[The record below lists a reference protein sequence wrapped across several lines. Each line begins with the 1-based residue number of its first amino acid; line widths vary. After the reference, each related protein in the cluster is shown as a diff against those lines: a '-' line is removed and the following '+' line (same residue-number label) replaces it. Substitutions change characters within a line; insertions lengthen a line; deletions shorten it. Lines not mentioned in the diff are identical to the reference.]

1 MKVAVLGKVDQK
13 GLSFLRENE
22 FNVIEIENFEIQNLK
37 EQLKDVDGILLRTTR
52 LDKEILQHCDNLK
65 IISRHGVGYDNVDL
79 DFLNENK
86 IALGITSTSN
96 AVSVAEH
103 VLSFFIYLTK
113 NLSLSDSLVKEG
125 NFEKRSNL
133 PNFFELYKKKVLI
146 IGFGRIGKE
155 VAKRCLGFDME
166 VYVYDP
172 FLDNEIIIR
181 NQCIPIEKNQGLA
194 IADFIT
200 IHLPLNGDTKNF
212 ISQTELNV
220 MKKNS
225 ILVNTSRGGI
235 VNENDLC
242 IALESKKIQG
252 AGMDV
257 FASEPPES
265 NHPFF
270 KLDNILLTPHNAAL
284 TLECR
289 ERMSLEAS
297 QNIFFFL
304 NNMTELNVENLVNK
318 KFLKKLKIS

>member
-13 GLSFLRENE
+13 GLSFLKENE
-22 FNVIEIENFEIQNLK
+22 FKVIEIESFEIQNLK
-37 EQLKDVDGILLRTTR
+37 EQLKDVDGILLRTTK

-86 IALGITSTSN
+86 IALCITSTSN

-113 NLSLSDSLVKEG
+113 KLSLSDSLVKEG
-125 NFEKRSNL
+125 NFEKRSEL

-181 NQCIPIEKNQGLA
+181 KQCIPIEKNQGLA

-212 ISQTELNV
+212 ISQTELNL
-220 MKKNS
+220 MRKNS

-257 FASEPPES
+257 FVSEPPES

-297 QNIFFFL
+297 QNIVFFL
-304 NNMTELNVENLVNK
+304 KNMSELNVENLVNK
-318 KFLKKLKIS
+318 KYL

>member
-13 GLSFLRENE
+13 GLSFLKGNE

-86 IALGITSTSN
+86 IALCITSTSN

-113 NLSLSDSLVKEG
+113 KLSLSDSLVKEG
-125 NFEKRSNL
+125 NFEKRSEL

-200 IHLPLNGDTKNF
+200 IHLPLNRDTKNF
-212 ISQTELNV
+212 ISQTELNL
-220 MKKNS
+220 MRKNS

-242 IALESKKIQG
+242 IALDSKKIQG

-257 FASEPPES
+257 FVSEPPES

-297 QNIFFFL
+297 QNIVFFL
-304 NNMTELNVENLVNK
+304 NNMSELNVENLVNK
-318 KFLKKLKIS
+318 KYL

>member
-13 GLSFLRENE
+13 GLSFLKENE
-22 FNVIEIENFEIQNLK
+22 FKVIEIENFEIQNLK
-37 EQLKDVDGILLRTTR
+37 ERLKDVDGILLRTTR

-86 IALGITSTSN
+86 IALSITSTSN

-113 NLSLSDSLVKEG
+113 NLTLSDSLVKEG
-125 NFEKRSNL
+125 NFEKRSQL

-212 ISQTELNV
+212 ISQTELNL
-220 MKKNS
+220 MRKNS

-242 IALESKKIQG
+242 IALDSKKIQG

-257 FASEPPES
+257 FVSEPPES

-297 QNIFFFL
+297 QNIVFFL
-304 NNMTELNVENLVNK
+304 KNMSDCL
-318 KFLKKLKIS
+318 

>member
-13 GLSFLRENE
+13 GLSFLKENE
-22 FNVIEIENFEIQNLK
+22 FKVIEIENFEIQNLK
-37 EQLKDVDGILLRTTR
+37 EQLEDVDGILLRTTR
-52 LDKEILQHCDNLK
+52 LDKEILQHCNNLK

-125 NFEKRSNL
+125 NFENRSQL

-212 ISQTELNV
+212 ISQTELNL

-257 FASEPPES
+257 FVSEPPES

-297 QNIFFFL
+297 QNIVFFL
-304 NNMTELNVENLVNK
+304 KKMSELNVENLVNK
-318 KFLKKLKIS
+318 KYL

>member
-13 GLSFLRENE
+13 GLSFLKENE
-22 FNVIEIENFEIQNLK
+22 FKVIEIENFEIQNLK
-37 EQLKDVDGILLRTTR
+37 EQLKDVDGILLRTTK

-86 IALGITSTSN
+86 IALCITSTSN

-125 NFEKRSNL
+125 NFEKRSQL

-257 FASEPPES
+257 FVSEPPES
-265 NHPFF
+265 SHPFF

-297 QNIFFFL
+297 QNIVFFL
-304 NNMTELNVENLVNK
+304 KNMSELNVENLVNK
-318 KFLKKLKIS
+318 KYL

>member
-22 FNVIEIENFEIQNLK
+22 FKVIEIENFEIQNLK
-37 EQLKDVDGILLRTTR
+37 EQLKDVDGILLRTTK

-86 IALGITSTSN
+86 IALCITSTSN

-125 NFEKRSNL
+125 NFEKRSQL

-212 ISQTELNV
+212 ISQTELNL
-220 MKKNS
+220 MRKNS

-242 IALESKKIQG
+242 IALDSKKIQG

-257 FASEPPES
+257 FVSEPPES

-297 QNIFFFL
+297 QNIVFFL
-304 NNMTELNVENLVNK
+304 NNMSELNVENLVNK
-318 KFLKKLKIS
+318 KYL

>member
-1 MKVAVLGKVDQK
+1 MKVAVLGIVDQK
-13 GLSFLRENE
+13 GLSFLKENE
-22 FNVIEIENFEIQNLK
+22 FEVIEIENFEIQNLK

-79 DFLNENK
+79 NFLNENK

-113 NLSLSDSLVKEG
+113 NLSLSDNLVKEG
-125 NFEKRSNL
+125 NFENRSQL
-133 PNFFELYKKKVLI
+133 PNFFELFKKKVLI

-200 IHLPLNGDTKNF
+200 IHLPLNGDTKDF

-257 FASEPPES
+257 FVSEPPES

-297 QNIFFFL
+297 QNIVFFL
-304 NNMTELNVENLVNK
+304 KNMSELNVQNLVNK
-318 KFLKKLKIS
+318 KYL

>member
-13 GLSFLRENE
+13 GLSFLKENE
-22 FNVIEIENFEIQNLK
+22 FEVIEIENFEIQNLK
-37 EQLKDVDGILLRTTR
+37 EQLKDVDGVLLRTTK

-113 NLSLSDSLVKEG
+113 NLSISDNLVKEG
-125 NFEKRSNL
+125 NFEKRSEL

-166 VYVYDP
+166 VYVNDP
-172 FLDNEIIIR
+172 FLDNEIIII

-220 MKKNS
+220 MKKKS

-257 FASEPPES
+257 FVSEPPES
-265 NHPFF
+265 SHPFF

-297 QNIFFFL
+297 QNIVFFL
-304 NNMTELNVENLVNK
+304 KNISELNVENLVNK
-318 KFLKKLKIS
+318 KYL

>member
-1 MKVAVLGKVDQK
+1 MKVAVLGKVDPK
-13 GLSFLRENE
+13 GLSFLKENE
-22 FNVIEIENFEIQNLK
+22 FKVIEIENFEIQNLK
-37 EQLKDVDGILLRTTR
+37 EQLKDVDGILLRTTK

-86 IALGITSTSN
+86 IALCITSTSN

-125 NFEKRSNL
+125 NFEKRSQL

-212 ISQTELNV
+212 ISQTELNL

-257 FASEPPES
+257 FVSEPPES

-297 QNIFFFL
+297 QNIVFFL
-304 NNMTELNVENLVNK
+304 NNMSELNVENLVNK
-318 KFLKKLKIS
+318 KYL

>member
-13 GLSFLRENE
+13 GLSFLKENE
-22 FNVIEIENFEIQNLK
+22 FKVIEIESFEIQNLK
-37 EQLKDVDGILLRTTR
+37 EQLKDVDGILLRTTK
-52 LDKEILQHCDNLK
+52 LDKEILEHCDNLK

-79 DFLNENK
+79 DFLNDNK
-86 IALGITSTSN
+86 IALCITSTSN

-113 NLSLSDSLVKEG
+113 KLSLSDSLVKEG
-125 NFEKRSNL
+125 NFEKKSEL

-212 ISQTELNV
+212 ISQTELNL
-220 MKKNS
+220 MRKNS

-242 IALESKKIQG
+242 IALDSKKIQG

-257 FASEPPES
+257 FVSEPPES

-297 QNIFFFL
+297 QNIVFFL
-304 NNMTELNVENLVNK
+304 NNMSELNVENLVNK
-318 KFLKKLKIS
+318 KYL

>member
-13 GLSFLRENE
+13 GLSFLIENE
-22 FNVIEIENFEIQNLK
+22 FKVIEIENFEIQNLK
-37 EQLKDVDGILLRTTR
+37 EQLKDVDGILLRTTK

-86 IALGITSTSN
+86 IALCITSTSN

-125 NFEKRSNL
+125 NFEKRSQL

-212 ISQTELNV
+212 ISQTELNL
-220 MKKNS
+220 MRKNS

-257 FASEPPES
+257 FVSEPPES

-297 QNIFFFL
+297 QNIVFFL
-304 NNMTELNVENLVNK
+304 KNMSELNVENLVNK
-318 KFLKKLKIS
+318 KYL

>member
-13 GLSFLRENE
+13 GLSFLKENE
-22 FNVIEIENFEIQNLK
+22 FKVIEIENFEIQYLK
-37 EQLKDVDGILLRTTR
+37 EQLKDVDGILLRTTK
-52 LDKEILQHCDNLK
+52 LDKEILEHCDNLK

-86 IALGITSTSN
+86 IALCITSTSN

-125 NFEKRSNL
+125 NFEKRSQL

-200 IHLPLNGDTKNF
+200 IHLPLNRDTKNF
-212 ISQTELNV
+212 ISQTELNL
-220 MKKNS
+220 MRKNS

-242 IALESKKIQG
+242 IALDSKKIQG

-257 FASEPPES
+257 FVSEPPES

-297 QNIFFFL
+297 QNIVFFL
-304 NNMTELNVENLVNK
+304 NNMSELNVENLVNK
-318 KFLKKLKIS
+318 KYL

>member
-1 MKVAVLGKVDQK
+1 MKVAVLGKVDPK
-13 GLSFLRENE
+13 GLSFLIENE
-22 FNVIEIENFEIQNLK
+22 FKVIEIESFEIQNLK
-37 EQLKDVDGILLRTTR
+37 EQLKDVDGILLRTTK
-52 LDKEILQHCDNLK
+52 LDKEILEHCDNLK

-86 IALGITSTSN
+86 IALCITSTSN

-125 NFEKRSNL
+125 NFEKRSQL

-200 IHLPLNGDTKNF
+200 IHLPLNRDTKNF
-212 ISQTELNV
+212 ISQTELNL
-220 MKKNS
+220 MRKNS

-242 IALESKKIQG
+242 IALDSKKIQG

-257 FASEPPES
+257 FVSEPPES

-297 QNIFFFL
+297 QNIVFFL
-304 NNMTELNVENLVNK
+304 YNMSELNVENLVNK
-318 KFLKKLKIS
+318 KYL

>member
-13 GLSFLRENE
+13 GLSFLKENE
-22 FNVIEIENFEIQNLK
+22 FKFIEIENFEIQNLK
-37 EQLKDVDGILLRTTR
+37 EQLKDVDGILLRTTKI
-52 LDKEILQHCDNLK
+52 DKEILEHCDNLK

-86 IALGITSTSN
+86 IALCITSTSN

-113 NLSLSDSLVKEG
+113 KLSLSDSLVKEG
-125 NFEKRSNL
+125 NFEKRSEL

-212 ISQTELNV
+212 ISQTELNL
-220 MKKNS
+220 MRKNS

-242 IALESKKIQG
+242 IALDSKKIQG

-257 FASEPPES
+257 FVSEPPES

-297 QNIFFFL
+297 QNIVFFL
-304 NNMTELNVENLVNK
+304 NNMSELNVENLVNK
-318 KFLKKLKIS
+318 KYL

>member
-86 IALGITSTSN
+86 IALCITSTSN

-125 NFEKRSNL
+125 NFEKRSKL

-200 IHLPLNGDTKNF
+200 IHLPLNRDTKNF
-212 ISQTELNV
+212 ISQTELNL
-220 MKKNS
+220 MRKNS

-242 IALESKKIQG
+242 IALDSKKIQG

-257 FASEPPES
+257 FVSEPPES

-297 QNIFFFL
+297 QNIVFFL
-304 NNMTELNVENLVNK
+304 NNMSELNVENLVNK
-318 KFLKKLKIS
+318 KYL

>member
-1 MKVAVLGKVDQK
+1 MKVAILGKVDQK

-22 FNVIEIENFEIQNLK
+22 FKVIEIENFEIQNLK
-37 EQLKDVDGILLRTTR
+37 EQLKDVDGILLRTTK
-52 LDKEILQHCDNLK
+52 LDKEILEHCDNLK
-65 IISRHGVGYDNVDL
+65 IISRHGVGYDNVDH

-86 IALGITSTSN
+86 IALCITSTSN

-113 NLSLSDSLVKEG
+113 KLSLSDSLVKEG
-125 NFEKRSNL
+125 NFEKRSQL

-200 IHLPLNGDTKNF
+200 IHLPLNRDTKNF
-212 ISQTELNV
+212 ISQTELNQ
-220 MKKNS
+220 MRKNS

-242 IALESKKIQG
+242 IALDSKKIQG

-257 FASEPPES
+257 FVSEPPES

-297 QNIFFFL
+297 QNIVFFL
-304 NNMTELNVENLVNK
+304 KNMSKLNVENLLNK
-318 KFLKKLKIS
+318 KYL

>member
-13 GLSFLRENE
+13 GLSFLKENE
-22 FNVIEIENFEIQNLK
+22 FKVIEIESFEIQNLK
-37 EQLKDVDGILLRTTR
+37 EQLKDVDGILLRTTK
-52 LDKEILQHCDNLK
+52 LDKEILEHCDNLK

-79 DFLNENK
+79 DFLNDNK
-86 IALGITSTSN
+86 IALCITSTSN

-113 NLSLSDSLVKEG
+113 KLSLSDSLVKKG
-125 NFEKRSNL
+125 NFEKRSSL

-212 ISQTELNV
+212 ISQTELNL
-220 MKKNS
+220 MRKNS

-242 IALESKKIQG
+242 IALDSKKIQG

-257 FASEPPES
+257 FVSEPPES

-297 QNIFFFL
+297 QNIVFFL
-304 NNMTELNVENLVNK
+304 NNMSELNVENLVNK
-318 KFLKKLKIS
+318 KYL

>member
-22 FNVIEIENFEIQNLK
+22 FKVIEIENFEIQNLK
-37 EQLKDVDGILLRTTR
+37 EQLKDVDGILLRTTK
-52 LDKEILQHCDNLK
+52 LDKEILEHCDNLK

-86 IALGITSTSN
+86 IALCITSTSN

-125 NFEKRSNL
+125 NFEKRSEL

-172 FLDNEIIIR
+172 FLDNEIIIK

-200 IHLPLNGDTKNF
+200 IHLPLNRDTKNF
-212 ISQTELNV
+212 ISQTELNL
-220 MKKNS
+220 MRKNS

-242 IALESKKIQG
+242 IALDSKKIQG

-257 FASEPPES
+257 FVSEPPES

-297 QNIFFFL
+297 QNIVFFL
-304 NNMTELNVENLVNK
+304 KNMSELNVENLVNK
-318 KFLKKLKIS
+318 KYL

>member
-1 MKVAVLGKVDQK
+1 MKIAILGTVHPK
-13 GLSFLRENE
+13 GLEFLKNNE
-22 FNVIEIENFEIQNLK
+22 FEVFEVGNFEIQSLK
-37 EQLKDVDGILLRTTR
+37 ESLKNVDGILLRTSK
-52 LDKEILQHCDNLK
+52 LDRDILQHCDNLK

-79 DFLNENK
+79 DFLNNNK

-96 AVSVAEH
+96 AASVSEH
-103 VLSFFIYLTK
+103 VMSFFIYLTK

-125 NFEKRSNL
+125 NFDKRSQL
-133 PNFFELYKKKVLI
+133 PDIFELYKKKVLI

-172 FLDNEIIIR
+172 FLDSDSIKKNK
-181 NQCIPIEKNQGLA
+181 CIPIEKNEGLA
-194 IADFIT
+194 LADFIT
-200 IHLPLNGDTKNF
+200 IHLPLNENTTNF
-212 ISQTELNV
+212 ISEADLKI
-220 MKKNS
+220 MKKNTV
-225 ILVNTSRGGI
+225 LVNTSRGGI
-235 VNENDLC
+235 VNEVDLYQ
-242 IALESKKIQG
+242 ALEAKKIRG

-257 FASEPPES
+257 YTSEPPEP

-297 QNIFFFL
+297 QNIVYFL
-304 NNMTELNVENLVNK
+304 KNMNELNKENLVNK
-318 KFLKKLKIS
+318 KYL

>member
-125 NFEKRSNL
+125 NFEKRSKL

-242 IALESKKIQG
+242 IALESKKIRG

-257 FASEPPES
+257 FVSEPPES

-297 QNIFFFL
+297 QNIVFFL
-304 NNMTELNVENLVNK
+304 KNMSELNVENLVNK
-318 KFLKKLKIS
+318 KYL

>member
-22 FNVIEIENFEIQNLK
+22 FKVIEIENFEIQNLK

-113 NLSLSDSLVKEG
+113 KLSLSDSLVKEG
-125 NFEKRSNL
+125 NFEKRSEL

-257 FASEPPES
+257 FVSEPPES

-297 QNIFFFL
+297 QNIVFFL
-304 NNMTELNVENLVNK
+304 NNMSELNVENLVNK
-318 KFLKKLKIS
+318 KYL

>member
-13 GLSFLRENE
+13 GLSFLKENE
-22 FNVIEIENFEIQNLK
+22 FKVIEIENFEIQNLK

-125 NFEKRSNL
+125 NFEKRSQL

-200 IHLPLNGDTKNF
+200 IHLPLNRDTKNF
-212 ISQTELNV
+212 ISQTELNL
-220 MKKNS
+220 MRKNS

-242 IALESKKIQG
+242 IALDSKKIQG

-257 FASEPPES
+257 FVSEPPES

-297 QNIFFFL
+297 QNIVFFL
-304 NNMTELNVENLVNK
+304 NNMSELNVENLVNK
-318 KFLKKLKIS
+318 KYL

>member
-13 GLSFLRENE
+13 GLSFLKENE
-22 FNVIEIENFEIQNLK
+22 FKVIEIENFEIQNLK
-37 EQLKDVDGILLRTTR
+37 EQLKDVDGILLRTTK
-52 LDKEILQHCDNLK
+52 LDKEILEHCDNLK

-86 IALGITSTSN
+86 IALCITSTSN

-113 NLSLSDSLVKEG
+113 KLSLSDSLVKEG
-125 NFEKRSNL
+125 NFEKRSEL

-220 MKKNS
+220 MKKKS

-257 FASEPPES
+257 FVSEPPES

-297 QNIFFFL
+297 QNIVFFL
-304 NNMTELNVENLVNK
+304 NNMSELNVENLVNK
-318 KFLKKLKIS
+318 KYL

>member
-1 MKVAVLGKVDQK
+1 M
-13 GLSFLRENE
+13 
-22 FNVIEIENFEIQNLK
+22 
-37 EQLKDVDGILLRTTR
+37 
-52 LDKEILQHCDNLK
+52 
-65 IISRHGVGYDNVDL
+65 
-79 DFLNENK
+79 
-86 IALGITSTSN
+86 
-96 AVSVAEH
+96 
-103 VLSFFIYLTK
+103 
-113 NLSLSDSLVKEG
+113 VKEG
-125 NFEKRSNL
+125 NFEKRSEL

-200 IHLPLNGDTKNF
+200 IHLPLNRDTKNF
-212 ISQTELNV
+212 ISQTELNL
-220 MKKNS
+220 MRKNS

-257 FASEPPES
+257 FVSEPPES

-297 QNIFFFL
+297 QNIVFFL
-304 NNMTELNVENLVNK
+304 NNMSGLNVENLVNK
-318 KFLKKLKIS
+318 KYL

>member
-13 GLSFLRENE
+13 GLSFLKGNE

-86 IALGITSTSN
+86 IALCITSTSN

-125 NFEKRSNL
+125 NFEKRSQL

-200 IHLPLNGDTKNF
+200 IHLPLNRDTKNF
-212 ISQTELNV
+212 ISQTELNQ
-220 MKKNS
+220 MRKNS

-242 IALESKKIQG
+242 IALDSKKIQG

-257 FASEPPES
+257 FVSEPPES

-297 QNIFFFL
+297 QNIVFFL
-304 NNMTELNVENLVNK
+304 NNMSELNVENLVNK
-318 KFLKKLKIS
+318 KYL

>member
-13 GLSFLRENE
+13 GLSFLKENE
-22 FNVIEIENFEIQNLK
+22 FKVIEIENFEIQNLK
-37 EQLKDVDGILLRTTR
+37 EQLKDVDGILLRTTK
-52 LDKEILQHCDNLK
+52 LDKEILEHCDNLK

-86 IALGITSTSN
+86 IALCITSTSN

-113 NLSLSDSLVKEG
+113 KLSLSDSLVKEG
-125 NFEKRSNL
+125 NFENRSQL

-200 IHLPLNGDTKNF
+200 IHLPLNRDTKNF
-212 ISQTELNV
+212 ISQTELNL
-220 MKKNS
+220 MRKNS

-257 FASEPPES
+257 FVSEPPES

-297 QNIFFFL
+297 QNIVFFL
-304 NNMTELNVENLVNK
+304 NNMSELNVENLVNK
-318 KFLKKLKIS
+318 KYL

>member
-22 FNVIEIENFEIQNLK
+22 FKVIEIENFEIQNLK
-37 EQLKDVDGILLRTTR
+37 EQLKDVDGILLRTTK
-52 LDKEILQHCDNLK
+52 LDKEILEHCDNLK

-86 IALGITSTSN
+86 IALCITSTSN

-125 NFEKRSNL
+125 NFEKRSQL

-212 ISQTELNV
+212 ISQTELNL

-257 FASEPPES
+257 FVSEPPES

-297 QNIFFFL
+297 QNIVFFL
-304 NNMTELNVENLVNK
+304 NNMSELNVENLVNK
-318 KFLKKLKIS
+318 KYL

>member
-1 MKVAVLGKVDQK
+1 MKVAVLGIVDPK
-13 GLSFLRENE
+13 GLSFLKENE
-22 FNVIEIENFEIQNLK
+22 FKVIEIENFEIQNLK

-52 LDKEILQHCDNLK
+52 LDKEILQHCNNLK

-125 NFEKRSNL
+125 NFENRSQL

-181 NQCIPIEKNQGLA
+181 NQCIPIEKNQGLG

-212 ISQTELNV
+212 ISQTELNL

-235 VNENDLC
+235 VNENDLYT
-242 IALESKKIQG
+242 ALESKKIQG

-257 FASEPPES
+257 FVSEPPES

-270 KLDNILLTPHNAAL
+270 KLNNILLTPHNAAL

-297 QNIFFFL
+297 QNIVFFL
-304 NNMTELNVENLVNK
+304 KKMSELNVENLVNK
-318 KFLKKLKIS
+318 KYL

>member
-13 GLSFLRENE
+13 GLSFLKENE
-22 FNVIEIENFEIQNLK
+22 FKVIEIENFEIQNLK

-52 LDKEILQHCDNLK
+52 LDKEILEHCDNLK

-86 IALGITSTSN
+86 IALCITSTSN

-125 NFEKRSNL
+125 NFEKRSKL

-172 FLDNEIIIR
+172 FLDNEIIIK

-220 MKKNS
+220 MKKKS

-257 FASEPPES
+257 FVSEPPES

-297 QNIFFFL
+297 QNIVFFL
-304 NNMTELNVENLVNK
+304 NNMSELNVENLVNK
-318 KFLKKLKIS
+318 KYL

>member
-22 FNVIEIENFEIQNLK
+22 FKVIEIENFEIQNLK
-37 EQLKDVDGILLRTTR
+37 EQLKDVDGILLRTTK
-52 LDKEILQHCDNLK
+52 LDKEILEHCDNLK

-86 IALGITSTSN
+86 IALCITSTSN

-113 NLSLSDSLVKEG
+113 KLSLSDSLVKEG
-125 NFEKRSNL
+125 NFEKRSKL

-212 ISQTELNV
+212 ISQTELNL

-257 FASEPPES
+257 FVSEPPES

-297 QNIFFFL
+297 QNIVFFL
-304 NNMTELNVENLVNK
+304 NNMSELNVENLVNK
-318 KFLKKLKIS
+318 KYL

>member
-1 MKVAVLGKVDQK
+1 MKVAVLGKVDPK
-13 GLSFLRENE
+13 GLSFLIENE
-22 FNVIEIENFEIQNLK
+22 FKVIEIESFEIQNLK
-37 EQLKDVDGILLRTTR
+37 EQLKDVDGILLRTTK
-52 LDKEILQHCDNLK
+52 LDKEILEHCDNLK

-86 IALGITSTSN
+86 IALCITSTSN

-113 NLSLSDSLVKEG
+113 KLSLSDGLVKEG
-125 NFEKRSNL
+125 NFEKRSEL

-200 IHLPLNGDTKNF
+200 IHLPLNRDTKNF
-212 ISQTELNV
+212 ISQTELNL
-220 MKKNS
+220 MRKNS

-242 IALESKKIQG
+242 IALDSKKIQG

-257 FASEPPES
+257 FVSEPPES

-297 QNIFFFL
+297 QNIVFFL
-304 NNMTELNVENLVNK
+304 NNMSELNVENLVNK
-318 KFLKKLKIS
+318 KYL